1 MYEQQFG
8 LKKRPFP
15 AKATGNE
22 VFVGPQTAKTMAG
35 LKKALT
41 SQDAVVAVSGP
52 AGAGKTTLVAKALN
66 ALSGTHTTVRIGRM
80 QLEGT
85 DALEFLLEEL
95 GTTTL
100 PKGPIRQFTALRET
114 LNQFEADG
122 KQVVIVVEDA
132 ARAGAETLAELEALT
147 AADAGDSGGAAIIL
161 MGNHTL
167 LEFLK
172 DPQLARLEQ
181 RVRQRHS
188 IKALCA
194 AELRAYLMHC
204 FRLAGTD
211 FEQVFDTRSADLVH
225 QLSGG
230 IPRVANKLVESAVT
244 SAAAAGLDRIPAS
257 FVADMAKEEFGLE
270 ASDFDATPVAA
281 GPEPVVDLEPISEP
295 EPEPEPQQF
304 AEIPG
309 PEAVEQPSPGP
320 DHAQDPVIV
329 FSDEVSDK
337 HGVDDI
343 PELIQDT
350 LPDLEI
356 LAPEFMA
363 VESEPE
369 LPELQPEPQ
378 PVPEPA
384 LAIESEPELPE
395 LQPEPEPIPEPL
407 LEAEPEPVPEP
418 VLEPQPEPVP
428 VAEPALRAEPEPVPE
443 PVLEAEPEPVP
454 VLEPQP
460 EPVLEVQ
467 TEPASAAKDVP
478 AWERDPTIAELRPD
492 LDALEK
498 AMAFA
503 HGDVADEP
511 EPVVAV
517 PEAKASKVKEDLDE
531 IPEITLDNAIQSR
544 IEDHLI
550 DEPGQISPNAPEAP
564 AGSASSSDIPEVRIA
579 PRKAKKA
586 DAELER
592 IASELAKAKTIEDV
606 DDKLA
611 ETLFGEELSFIASQV
626 VANPPSSNES
636 ANDDELALFDTAT
649 SQMAQAAG
657 STEAIEVSLETRDHS
672 GEAGLDLSASQRLKT
687 VRALNADLHPSLR
700 EPAEKKPNSAP
711 DSPPSPVQTPDPI
724 EDQINI
730 SMTQTLKALK
740 IKPPISE
747 RARPTSSPVEDE
759 DEDEDEEQ
767 NKGGFFSRFKRS

>member
-1 MYEQQFG
+1 
-8 LKKRPFP
+8 
-15 AKATGNE
+15 
-22 VFVGPQTAKTMAG
+22 
-35 LKKALT
+35 
-41 SQDAVVAVSGP
+41 
-52 AGAGKTTLVAKALN
+52 
-66 ALSGTHTTVRIGRM
+66 
-80 QLEGT
+80 
-85 DALEFLLEEL
+85 
-95 GTTTL
+95 
-100 PKGPIRQFTALRET
+100 
-114 LNQFEADG
+114 
-122 KQVVIVVEDA
+122 
-132 ARAGAETLAELEALT
+132 
-147 AADAGDSGGAAIIL
+147 
-161 MGNHTL
+161 
-167 LEFLK
+167 
-172 DPQLARLEQ
+172 
-181 RVRQRHS
+181 
-188 IKALCA
+188 
-194 AELRAYLMHC
+194 
-204 FRLAGTD
+204 
-211 FEQVFDTRSADLVH
+211 
-225 QLSGG
+225 
-230 IPRVANKLVESAVT
+230 
-244 SAAAAGLDRIPAS
+244 
-257 FVADMAKEEFGLE
+257 
-270 ASDFDATPVAA
+270 
-281 GPEPVVDLEPISEP
+281 
-295 EPEPEPQQF
+295 
-304 AEIPG
+304 
-309 PEAVEQPSPGP
+309 
-320 DHAQDPVIV
+320 
-329 FSDEVSDK
+329 
-337 HGVDDI
+337 
-343 PELIQDT
+343 
-350 LPDLEI
+350 
-356 LAPEFMA
+356 
-363 VESEPE
+363 
-369 LPELQPEPQ
+369 
-378 PVPEPA
+378 
-384 LAIESEPELPE
+384 
-395 LQPEPEPIPEPL
+395 
-407 LEAEPEPVPEP
+407 
-418 VLEPQPEPVP
+418 
-428 VAEPALRAEPEPVPE
+428 
-443 PVLEAEPEPVP
+443 
-454 VLEPQP
+454 
-460 EPVLEVQ
+460 VLEVQ

-517 PEAKASKVKEDLDE
+517 PEAKASNVREDLDE

-700 EPAEKKPNSAP
+700 EPAEKKPNSAT